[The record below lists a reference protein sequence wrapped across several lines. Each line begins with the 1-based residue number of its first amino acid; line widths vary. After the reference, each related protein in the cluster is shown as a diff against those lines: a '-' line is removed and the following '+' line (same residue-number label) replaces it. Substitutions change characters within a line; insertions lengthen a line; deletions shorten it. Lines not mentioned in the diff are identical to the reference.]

1 MILLKTLIV
10 KLNEE
15 KNFFIYMRSNYRI
28 FLRRLNSRRTFFNLP
43 KVHCIVITFKCLA

>member
-1 MILLKTLIV
+1 MNLLKTLIV

-15 KNFFIYMRSNYRI
+15 KNVLFTCVQIIVF

-43 KVHCIVITFKCLA
+43 KTHCIVITSLNV